1 MTFSTSPSSL
11 EDSNLRDWLGE
22 EAAKLGFDQLR
33 ITDTYLGS
41 ASERLKQWLADGRLL
56 LAYCSGL
63 VHYFQPG
70 RRGQSCTWCI
80 VCDRLSR
87 WAF

>member
-11 EDSNLRDWLGE
+11 EESNLRDWLGG

-41 ASERLKQWLADGRLL
+41 ASERLKQWLADGRHGAMEYMNAML
-56 LAYCSGL
+56 
-63 VHYFQPG
+63 
-70 RRGQSCTWCI
+70 SCALT
-80 VCDRLSR
+80 LSY
-87 WAF
+87 